1 MQFSNVSSFEDFEQF
16 LHREFHDSVHCVI
29 GGQMCTDDS
38 ASAPEFFL
46 HHAFVDKLWSDWQR
60 QSTEHTKNEFFIS
73 QTLKM
78 PATNHLPKDFLNLRE
93 QPECTCVRYRD
104 PGDEI
109 YQTLMGT
116 SSYLLIIINIH
127 ALYISTTA
135 ENKVIYSCDSP
146 YQLSRPITYM
156 RAWCSYCCVQD
167 NQDVLYMLNG

>member
-46 HHAFVDKLWSDWQR
+46 HHGFVDKLWSDWQR

-93 QPECTCVRYRD
+93 QPGCMCVRYRD

-116 SSYLLIIINIH
+116 SSYFNYTNH
-127 ALYISTTA
+127 
-135 ENKVIYSCDSP
+135 NKYPCTVHFYDCRKQGDIF
-146 YQLSRPITYM
+146 L
-156 RAWCSYCCVQD
+156 
-167 NQDVLYMLNG
+167 